1 MTNYLIGI
9 AFIIGLI
16 AGTVVQEWRWES
28 KAAEVELSHQA
39 ALQELERAAN
49 EKQQANEKLA
59 AELAEE
65 LVKSSSKRRTVV
77 VTKYKEIEREQS
89 NNPAK
94 CSFTDEWLRIYNSAG
109 VQ

>member
-1 MTNYLIGI
+1 MTNYLASI
-9 AFIIGLI
+9 AFIIGVI
-16 AGTVVQEWRWES
+16 AGAVTQEWRWEG
-28 KAAEVELSHQA
+28 KAAERELTHQA
-39 ALQELERAAN
+39 ALQELERTAN

-65 LVKSSSKRRTVV
+65 LVKSNSKRRTVV

-94 CSFTDEWLRIYNSAG
+94 CSFTDEWLRIYNSTYT
-109 VQ
+109 Q